1 MGDLPKSLQK
11 FLLSQ
16 KKDVKKK
23 VATFVPEPE
32 NITENKTY
40 EPVFPDITEDEIDRE
55 GLIGLLDLIQTG
67 FNNSCLAQISGL
79 FTPDGVWKSHP
90 HDPRRHFTTP
100 EEIEDKWKNELDGKN
115 VTMKY
120 FPDSIIFVPE
130 KNSAC
135 VEWILTFEDVKNRI
149 KELRAHSTKTDINWT
164 RHLMSSSNST
174 EASDKKSSP
183 EDDQK
188 RSGSRKRRNGGRN
201 NGKRRRDRRSG
212 NRNGSNNGRHN
223 GRRGRNNGNN
233 HRNNGNNHRNN
244 GRKNRNGGKQKKNN
258 NRLPWTCSTCGTKNK
273 TEVKKC
279 KKCQKPFQI
288 GKDLTEEERAKQR
301 EQILQNT
308 TYHEEYET
316 SMSPIEQT
324 IIPEHKQQTEEQD
337 QTQMIISEQHDED
350 HAEIVMHPEEDSEQ
364 DDEYSEEK

>member
-183 EDDQK
+183 EDEQK

-212 NRNGSNNGRHN
+212 NRNG
-223 GRRGRNNGNN
+223 
-233 HRNNGNNHRNN
+233 RNNGNNHRNN